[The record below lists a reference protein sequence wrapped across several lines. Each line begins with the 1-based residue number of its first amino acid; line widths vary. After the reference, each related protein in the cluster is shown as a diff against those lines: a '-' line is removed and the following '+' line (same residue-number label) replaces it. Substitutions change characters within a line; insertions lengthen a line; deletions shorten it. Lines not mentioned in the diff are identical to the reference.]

1 MTDNYARGT
10 LINQVGA
17 VFVPVA
23 DQDQAL
29 GFYLDTL
36 GLEKR
41 ADFTYGEDR
50 RWMEVARRARRT
62 PLPTRRLQSAHAPSK
77 SCGVSLPGL
86 SASNTMNRE

>member
-23 DQDQAL
+23 DQDQA
-29 GFYLDTL
+29 L